1 MEADIGVELG
11 VQDNYLESSA
21 CEGKEEEAG
30 LVDGEE
36 VQQSLAPLGCEL

>member
-30 LVDGEE
+30 WGGWRRGPTKPC
-36 VQQSLAPLGCEL
+36 SSWP